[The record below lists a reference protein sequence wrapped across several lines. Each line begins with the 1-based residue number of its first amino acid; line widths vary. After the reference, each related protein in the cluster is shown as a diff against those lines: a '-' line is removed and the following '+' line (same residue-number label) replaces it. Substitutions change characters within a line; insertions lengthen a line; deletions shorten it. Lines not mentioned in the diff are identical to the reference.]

1 MESSFTQGSE
11 NEVSHLQTGKT
22 SATHIAH
29 RYTTSI
35 LADVHNLS
43 AFCTYRPTNYKADSQ
58 YARVGLE
65 VEHTLLT
72 LMLFYV
78 CPHFILAFL

>member
-1 MESSFTQGSE
+1 MEASFTQGSE
-11 NEVSHLQTGKT
+11 NEVSHLQAGKT

-35 LADVHNLS
+35 LSDVHNLS
-43 AFCTYRPTNYKADSQ
+43 AFCTYKPTNYKGDPQ

-65 VEHTLLT
+65 EEYTLLI

-78 CPHFILAFL
+78 CPYFILAFL